1 MARWLRHSGQMNHR
15 ATRVLSRVVIW
26 PGVAVA
32 LSLASPNAGGS
43 VPSPVKHYGDS
54 ALSFRY
60 PADWQISHFA
70 EVSTFTTLDVV
81 VSNQQLHDPCT
92 TTTTPQV
99 VQTSC
104 GLPITRLSNS
114 GVFVE
119 WSVNSF
125 PTSTMVNL
133 NGSSGRRGSLGGLT
147 DSVDV
152 ARPGVCRGMVEG
164 QETISVTAARP
175 KSRNDFTMLAC
186 LRGPRLQSLSND
198 VLAMLSSTTFH
209 TN

>member
-1 MARWLRHSGQMNHR
+1 MKCR
-15 ATRVLSRVVIW
+15 AKRGLSRLAIW
-26 PGVAVA
+26 LGVAVA
-32 LSLASPNAGGS
+32 LSSTSLNAGGS
-43 VPSPVKHYGDS
+43 VPSPVEHYGDS

-60 PADWQISHFA
+60 PAVWQISHFT
-70 EVSTFTTLDVV
+70 EISSFTTLDVV
-81 VSNQQLHDPCT
+81 ASNQQLHDPCT
-92 TTTTPQV
+92 TTTQPQV

-104 GLPITRLSNS
+104 GLPITRLTNN
-114 GVFVE
+114 GVLVE

-125 PTSTMVNL
+125 PTSSMVSL

-147 DSVDV
+147 DRVDV
-152 ARPGVCRGMVEG
+152 ARPGVCRGMVDG

-175 KSRNDFTMLAC
+175 KSDNDFTMLAC
-186 LRGPRLQSLSND
+186 LRGPRLQSLSNN